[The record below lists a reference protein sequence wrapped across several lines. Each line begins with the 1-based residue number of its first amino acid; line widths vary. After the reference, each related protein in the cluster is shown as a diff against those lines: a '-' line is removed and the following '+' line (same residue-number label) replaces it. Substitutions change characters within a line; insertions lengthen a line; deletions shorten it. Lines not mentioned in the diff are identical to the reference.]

1 MISSCQMRAGR
12 ALLGWNAIE
21 LAKHSGVGVAT
32 VRRYELQKG
41 IPSGNSQTMHSL
53 QRAMESA
60 GIEFTGDPLVTPG
73 VTVHLNHSAR
83 QTDD

>member
-1 MISSCQMRAGR
+1 MRAGR

-41 IPSGNSQTMHSL
+41 NTTVLVAIQKVFE
-53 QRAMESA
+53 RE

-73 VTVHLNHSAR
+73 VTLHLNHPPH